1 MGTAENIF
9 RDAKSNPSL
18 LTPAQQATLDLI
30 RLPASERITHHSTL
44 RAQIQLELEKETV
57 NLVDQIDQPLWV
69 SKRQLQAVTSCE
81 VLYEAQQEESFE
93 WKIPMTRGQIFHK
106 CVELSVHISP
116 ARSALELVDEAMTS
130 IMNRG
135 DGLASFLMQL
145 TDIERAEIRSEVTA
159 LLQTFFD
166 TFPPLQ
172 NSWNP
177 ATELPRKAI
186 LHRGKIVLQ
195 GRFDLTV
202 GRPDELTAGRV
213 LIELKTGRAVP
224 HHLDDLRFYALLE
237 TLVVGV
243 PPALLASFYVDA
255 GTVQVEAVD
264 EDLLR
269 SAIQR
274 TSNAVKRLLQLRLK
288 ESQPERRA
296 SGSCRW
302 CPVVDDCPTG
312 QSWLEEANGSGVW

>member
-1 MGTAENIF
+1 MGTTEKILSE
-9 RDAKSNPSL
+9 AKLALSP

-30 RLPASERITHHSTL
+30 RLPANERITHHSTI

-57 NLVDQIDQPLWV
+57 NLVDQIDEPLWV

-106 CVELSVHISP
+106 CVELSIHLSP
-116 ARSALELVDEAMTS
+116 SRSAAELVDEAMTS
-130 IMNRG
+130 IINRG
-135 DGLASFLMQL
+135 DGLGTFLFEL
-145 TDIERAEIRSEVTA
+145 TDIERAEIRSEVA
-159 LLQTFFD
+159 SLLQTFFD

-177 ATELPRKAI
+177 TTELPRKVI

-302 CPVVDDCPTG
+302 CPVADDCPTG

>member
-1 MGTAENIF
+1 MSTTDKFLTG
-9 RDAKSNPSL
+9 AKSINQS

-30 RLPASERITHHSTL
+30 RLPTDERITHNSTI

-57 NLVDQIDQPLWV
+57 NLVDQIDEPLWV

-81 VLYEAQQEESFE
+81 ALYEAQQEESFE
-93 WKIPMTRGQIFHK
+93 WKVPMTRGQIFHK
-106 CVELSVHISP
+106 CVELSIHLSP
-116 ARSALELVDEAMTS
+116 TRTAPELVDEAMVS
-130 IMNRG
+130 IMKRG
-135 DGLASFLMQL
+135 DGLANFLFEL
-145 TDIERAEIRSEVTA
+145 SDVERAEIRSEVA
-159 LLQTFFD
+159 SLLQTFFD

-177 ATELPRKAI
+177 TTESPRKVI

-255 GTVQVEAVD
+255 GTVQVETVD

-269 SAIQR
+269 SSVRR
-274 TSNAVKRLLQLRLK
+274 TSKALKRLLQLRLK
-288 ESQPERRA
+288 ETQPERRA

-302 CPVVDDCPTG
+302 CPVAANCLPG